1 MKNGTIR
8 TAVFLT
14 IYNVGEFRV
23 FLEAV
28 RCSRV
33 RVLMW
38 NGKRTKHRCTT
49 ASLGMKHCVQKRG
62 SCHVENVGWRGLV

>member
-14 IYNVGEFRV
+14 IYNVGYNVGEFRV

-28 RCSRV
+28 
-33 RVLMW
+33 
-38 NGKRTKHRCTT
+38 
-49 ASLGMKHCVQKRG
+49 
-62 SCHVENVGWRGLV
+62 